1 MNLPNGSSELVRWY
15 QFRIP
20 LNSYT
25 NAIGGISDF
34 RSVRFTRLYLKDFT
48 ETTIFRFGT
57 FDLYSLG
64 ADGEEGGE
72 GSDKDIG
79 NWE

>member
-1 MNLPNGSSELVRWY
+1 VELLCISLVRVA
-15 QFRIP
+15 P
-20 LNSYT
+20 GENT
-25 NAIGGISDF
+25 
-34 RSVRFTRLYLKDFT
+34 
-48 ETTIFRFGT
+48 GT
-57 FDLYSLG
+57 AWGAG